1 MALRIS
7 HTVLPPGRDAATAP
21 HRQTTHNDTYLNAW
35 VQRRLLRGWTA
46 AQIERVLAAYRQA
59 QALLPQGRAT

>member
-7 HTVLPPGRDAATAP
+7 HTILPPGRDAATPP
-21 HRQTTHNDTYLNAW
+21 HKQTTHNDTYLNAW

-46 AQIERVLAAYRQA
+46 AQIERVLSAYRQT
-59 QALLPQGRAT
+59 QALLPAHTTA